1 MKSKNWIKRQKR
13 DIYVKKANKQG
24 YLSRSA
30 YKLIEIN
37 KKFKII
43 EKSKKILEF
52 GAAPGGWSQ
61 VALEFNPNIEITA
74 IDLLELKINHSQ
86 IKDYKEDYLEFDY
99 NKLENYFDLVLS
111 GIAPNTTGHQSTD
124 HLKLVSLIE
133 EILLIV
139 EKKMNLNGN
148 FVFKI
153 WEGSQT
159 KNIINNLKSSFKKII
174 NFKPNSS
181 RNKSNEKYIIAQGY
195 NI

>member
-1 MKSKNWIKRQKR
+1 MRSKDWLQRQKN
-13 DIYVKKANKQG
+13 DIFVKLAKKEG
-24 YLSRSA
+24 YLSRA
-30 YKLIEIN
+30 AFKLIEIE
-37 KKFKII
+37 KKFKLIS
-43 EKSKKILEF
+43 KSENILEL
-52 GAAPGGWSQ
+52 GSSPGGWSQ
-61 VALEFNPNIEITA
+61 VICEFNKNSLIHAFDLLDMKYSNNQIRFFKEDVLKYNFDNIE
-74 IDLLELKINHSQ
+74 
-86 IKDYKEDYLEFDY
+86 
-99 NKLENYFDLVLS
+99 NKFDLILS
-111 GIAPNTTGHQSTD
+111 DIAPNTIGHQSTD

-139 EKKMNLNGN
+139 EKKMNLNGS

-181 RNKSNEKYIIAQGY
+181 RNRSNEKYIVAQDY